1 MRMMKNMIQNMTETS
16 DEEEEELDD
25 DEELFISKD
34 KKMSWSSIPYE
45 THGKAQA
52 ENIIRMTPGPTRFAI
67 SRVQDIK
74 SAFELF
80 IPESIQK
87 ILIDM
92 TNMEGRRVFKDN
104 WKMIDKT
111 DLDAYLG
118 LLLLAGVYRSNNEAT
133 ASLWDAETGRS
144 IFRATM
150 SLQTFHVMSR
160 VIRFDNRETR
170 VARRAADKLAPIR
183 ELWEKWVDRL
193 SCMYNPGPDV
203 TVDERLLP
211 YRGRCPFKQY
221 IPSKPA
227 KYGIKIWAAC
237 DASSSYAWNMQI
249 YTGKPAGG
257 VAEKGQGKR
266 VVLEMTEGLRGHHGG
281 DRAEKQTRAS
291 CRFDR
296 DQEQSRPHLQVCL
309 H

>member
-1 MRMMKNMIQNMTETS
+1 MDQMVRNYTWKRQTWRWPMLLWHNLLDVATLNAYAFMVQHPNFMGSVKTRWLFIKMLVIGLVIPQMQGHMEGSSHLPKVITEAMGRCGVMKESHATTTQPQGQSSRAVSVCLPDHYYFIMSNREYSALEYLDHRMSGQNAYADVEEPEIEEVSEDEDDEEYDPEHDEETS

-104 WKMIDKT
+104 
-111 DLDAYLG
+111 
-118 LLLLAGVYRSNNEAT
+118 
-133 ASLWDAETGRS
+133 GR
-144 IFRATM
+144 
-150 SLQTFHVMSR
+150 
-160 VIRFDNRETR
+160 
-170 VARRAADKLAPIR
+170 
-183 ELWEKWVDRL
+183 
-193 SCMYNPGPDV
+193 
-203 TVDERLLP
+203 
-211 YRGRCPFKQY
+211 
-221 IPSKPA
+221 
-227 KYGIKIWAAC
+227 
-237 DASSSYAWNMQI
+237 
-249 YTGKPAGG
+249 
-257 VAEKGQGKR
+257 
-266 VVLEMTEGLRGHHGG
+266 
-281 DRAEKQTRAS
+281 
-291 CRFDR
+291 
-296 DQEQSRPHLQVCL
+296 
-309 H
+309 